1 MGHNNIAFIVI
12 GASALA
18 IGIALRLF
26 VGRRRFYRRNQA
38 GLQGFKNYRRA
49 IGISFIEKILMLVS
63 SLLIVVGILCLI
75 AAMFIGE

>member
-1 MGHNNIAFIVI
+1 MGRNNIAFIVI

-38 GLQGFKNYRRA
+38 GLQEFKNYRRA
-49 IGISFIEKILMLVS
+49 IGISFIEKLLMIIG
-63 SLLIVVGILCLI
+63 SLLIVIGTLSLI
-75 AAMFIGE
+75 VAVFIGE

>member
-1 MGHNNIAFIVI
+1 MGRNNIAFIVI

-38 GLQGFKNYRRA
+38 GLQGFKNYRSA
-49 IGISFIEKILMLVS
+49 IALSFIEKLLMFVG
-63 SLLIVVGILCLI
+63 SLLIIIGILFFIVAL
-75 AAMFIGE
+75 FIGE